1 MHSSLRAIYNTCGD
15 HLVGQAGPVPR
26 SYLMACSKARVLGL
40 SETMSHCQAGSQADL
55 ARAGP
60 TGSAESRVRPPAML
74 SAAAAAAALAAA
86 AAGGLAALCRV
97 VAM

>member
-26 SYLMACSKARVLGL
+26 AYLMACSKARVLGL

-60 TGSAESRVRPPAML
+60 TGSAESRVRPPAM
-74 SAAAAAAALAAA
+74 SAAAPVAALAAA
-86 AAGGLAALCRV
+86 TTAGGVAAMCRV